1 MPEMTRRERVMTAL
15 RGDPVDRPPF
25 SFWAHNFAK
34 ENSARDLADETARLA
49 AEYDFDFL
57 KPQSRAQAFEEAWG
71 VVYRASGE
79 RATRPTPVSFVVHDP
94 SDYGKLEPVDASTG
108 PLGEQIEALRLIR
121 QAVRADVPIIW
132 TIFNPIMIARRL
144 AEDDMDMLRRAM
156 RERSGDL
163 KHGLEVI
170 ARSMAS
176 YARAAVANGADGLFY
191 ATNVAT
197 DGQVTAEEYREF
209 GQPFD
214 RIVLDAVA
222 GAPFTMLH
230 TCGDAVYFELFAD
243 YPVQVFNWQLSPRN
257 PTLAETE
264 RRTGKAVAGGVT
276 TKPADLKLQPAD
288 VAFEVK
294 RAIEEMGGRHLVVA
308 PGCSNSPQAADL
320 VFAAARDAV
329 KGSTTE

>member
-1 MPEMTRRERVMTAL
+1 MAEMTKRERVMAAL
-15 RGDPVDRPPF
+15 RGDAVDRPPF
-25 SFWAHNFAK
+25 SFWSHNFAK
-34 ENSARDLADETARLA
+34 ENSARDLADDTARIA
-49 AEYDFDFL
+49 REFDFDFL
-57 KPQSRAQAFEEAWG
+57 KPQSRAQGFEEAWG

-79 RATRPTPVSFVVHDP
+79 RTTKPTPVSFVVHDP
-94 SDYGKLEPVDASTG
+94 ADYGKLEPVDPARGS
-108 PLGEQIEALRLIR
+108 LGEQIEALQLIR
-121 QAVRADVPIIW
+121 QAVGADVPIIW

-163 KHGLEVI
+163 QQGLEVI

-197 DGQVTAEEYREF
+197 EGQLTADEYREF

-214 RIVLDAVA
+214 HIVLDAVD

-230 TCGDAVYFELFAD
+230 TCGDATYFDLFAD

-257 PTLAETE
+257 PTLAEAE

-276 TKPADLKLQPAD
+276 TKPADLKLRPAD
-288 VAFEVK
+288 VELEVK
-294 RAIEEMGGRHLVVA
+294 RAIEEMGGRHLLVA
-308 PGCSNSPQAADL
+308 PGCSNSPQAADM
-320 VFAAARDAV
+320 VFGAARDAV
-329 KGSTTE
+329 KGSATA